1 MPMSFFV
8 SNIFFNNLLLIVF
21 VQNMFSKLAEVL
33 QSKMNNSLLGSNN
46 LLEMLPQSLN
56 PIFFKT
62 VFVLELV
69 ECIVL

>member
-1 MPMSFFV
+1 M
-8 SNIFFNNLLLIVF
+8 IVF

-33 QSKMNNSLLGSNN
+33 QSKMNNSLLGSNS
-46 LLEMLPQSLN
+46 LLEMLPQNLN

>member
-1 MPMSFFV
+1 MIFFV

-21 VQNMFSKLAEVL
+21 VQNMFSKLAEIL

>member
-1 MPMSFFV
+1 MTFFV

>member
-1 MPMSFFV
+1 M
-8 SNIFFNNLLLIVF
+8 IVF
-21 VQNMFSKLAEVL
+21 VQNVFSKLAEVL

>member
-1 MPMSFFV
+1 MIFFV

-33 QSKMNNSLLGSNN
+33 QSKMNNSLLGSNS
-46 LLEMLPQSLN
+46 LLEMLPQNLN

>member
-1 MPMSFFV
+1 MIFLV

>member
-1 MPMSFFV
+1 M
-8 SNIFFNNLLLIVF
+8 IVF

>member
-1 MPMSFFV
+1 MPMIFFV

>member
-1 MPMSFFV
+1 MIFFV